1 MLASMAGER
10 SATVAGLAIVAVAF
24 GVVAILGA
32 SILGNRGPGGSASL
46 PTGTSTPF
54 ALATS
59 TPEPTATVSPEP
71 TATFGARLHIA
82 VFGDSIAAADW
93 QDLLEAAL
101 KARDPTGSY
110 VVVNYAKRATRLDY
124 TEQQVASFP
133 ATKYQLA
140 IVIVGR
146 NDYKHVW
153 PDSVKVAAYQKRMAA
168 VVASLEKKGLI
179 VLMANAPPDF
189 VDGAITEGTAKLAQL
204 IRDVAGARLVDL
216 EQLFRDQTDPA
227 PLYSDFEHQ
236 TAAGQQLISD
246 AFEQQLIDRQL
257 IP

>member
-1 MLASMAGER
+1 M
-10 SATVAGLAIVAVAF
+10 GLAIVALAF
-24 GVVAILGA
+24 GVVALLGA
-32 SILGNRGPGGSASL
+32 DVLGNAGAGGTSPA
-46 PTGTSTPF
+46 PTGTSTPIPTAF
-54 ALATS
+54 GAGSSLPVPA
-59 TPEPTATVSPEP
+59 EPTP
-71 TATFGARLHIA
+71 TFGARLHIA

-93 QDLLEAAL
+93 QKLLDDAL

-110 VVVNYAKRATRLDY
+110 AVDDYAKRATRLDY

-146 NDYKHVW
+146 NDYKYVW
-153 PDSVKVAAYQKRMAA
+153 PVAAKIAAYRKRMAA

-179 VLMANAPPDF
+179 VLLANAPPDF
-189 VDGAITEGTAKLAQL
+189 MNGAITEGTAKLAQL

-216 EQLFRDQTDPA
+216 EQLFRDQPDPA

-236 TAAGQQLISD
+236 SAAGQALIAD
-246 AFEQQLIDRQL
+246 AFEQQLIDRGL